1 MKKVCVI
8 LVFLVTS
15 AVHADVL
22 TATWNIRWF
31 PSGRAE
37 HRAPPE
43 VEKATI
49 QGAAEV
55 VRSELAKRR
64 KPSDHVIL
72 FFQELRDLSVC
83 SNFVERI
90 GDKKLSVASVSAF
103 RDYDRRLGW
112 QQCGIVSDLP
122 VVDASFSY
130 WRRTR
135 KILPPRGFVY
145 ALLDG
150 GADGLIACYCVH
162 LKSNYGA
169 TTPERRAANR
179 QKRELAME
187 QFRSLTKKVLAP
199 DGQLVQDLMPR
210 IRNKAEVQAYIEEH
224 GEAADGCGVRQL
236 LCRDAAG
243 GARYASGYHALSGQH
258 ARLYLPPWL
267 HVSVRLRAVAGRSPQ
282 RPSHG
287 VVALEMKGYGSRGKP
302 RHFCYNNRRPT
313 EHGEQNGGRKAEFRG
328 CAEKA

>member
-1 MKKVCVI
+1 MKKV
-8 LVFLVTS
+8 FLVLLLGLAS
-15 AVHADVL
+15 PVPANVL
-22 TATWNIRWF
+22 TGCWNMRWF

-37 HRAPPE
+37 HRASPR
-43 VEKATI
+43 VEAATI
-49 QGAAEV
+49 QDAADL
-55 VRSELAKRR
+55 VRDGLAKRR
-64 KPSDHVIL
+64 RRGDHVIL

-199 DGQLVQDLMPR
+199 DGRQVTRFVLAGDFNTDPFSGAFAEERTVKLLTDAGFVNCFAGMPL
-210 IRNKAEVQAYIEEH
+210 EERGTH
-224 GEAADGCGVRQL
+224 PGTTRYPDSTLDFIFHRGFTSQSDCG
-236 LCRDAAG
+236 
-243 GARYASGYHALSGQH
+243 LSPAVPLSDH
-258 ARLYLPPWL
+258 RMVWL
-267 HVSVRLRAVAGRSPQ
+267 RLR
-282 RPSHG
+282 
-287 VVALEMKGYGSRGKP
+287 
-302 RHFCYNNRRPT
+302 
-313 EHGEQNGGRKAEFRG
+313 
-328 CAEKA
+328 